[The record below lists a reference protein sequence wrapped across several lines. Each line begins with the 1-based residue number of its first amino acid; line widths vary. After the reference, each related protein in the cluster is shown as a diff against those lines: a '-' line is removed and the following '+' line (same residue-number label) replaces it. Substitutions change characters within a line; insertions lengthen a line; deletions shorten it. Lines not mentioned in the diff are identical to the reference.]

1 MAATPV
7 AVQRTKE
14 QTLPEQ
20 KSTSASLLDQ
30 MDAAFGEVA
39 RRAFQIF
46 EGNGRIFGHDLEDWF
61 KAEGELF
68 RPVRIELTE
77 SDESLEIKAEAPG
90 FTEKELEISVQ
101 PRRVV
106 ITGKHES
113 TEKGQKKGK
122 TVRAEFYSDQL
133 LRIVDLPAE
142 VETDKVTA
150 TLKNG
155 LLTLAMP
162 KVAKA
167 RSVRI
172 KPTAA

>member
-7 AVQRTKE
+7 AVQRAKE
-14 QTLPEQ
+14 QTSPQQ
-20 KSTSASLLDQ
+20 KPASESLLDRV
-30 MDAAFGEVA
+30 DTAFDEIA

-61 KAEGELF
+61 KAERELF
-68 RPVRIELTE
+68 RPVQIELTD
-77 SDESLEIKAEAPG
+77 SDESLELKAEVPG
-90 FTEKELEISVQ
+90 FSENELEISVQ
-101 PRRVV
+101 PSRVV

-113 TEKGQKKGK
+113 TEKEQKKGK
-122 TVRAEFYSDQL
+122 TICSEFCSDQL

-155 LLTLAMP
+155 VLTLAMP

-167 RSVRI
+167 RSVRV
-172 KPTAA
+172 KATAA